1 MKKINKE
8 KRKTFSNNDLL
19 GIFEGLDIS
28 INFSLLPFIAFH
40 FFKTFEI
47 QLAIILTLCIM
58 CLSFFVRVFVPIFVS
73 NINQIVLL
81 TRKKTFY
88 SLLFLS
94 YLLPTITISNDV
106 FFHINILLLIFGR
119 VIIGIFISV
128 NNSFILNLITNK
140 NNDYNSL
147 KYFLTILLGVFIGL
161 LLTNLANQLF
171 SNLDLNLWAWKILY
185 IPILFFII
193 LFYFIYNYTSFFS
206 VKDNHLD
213 SELNKLVAFKIFLR
227 NIPIL
232 IPLMFIFI
240 FCFFNWLPGTVN
252 PENMFFS
259 EIKLAHMI
267 FLFMISV
274 FSSLIFQLIGKF
286 KSYQYFSYFVL
297 FLSITFFFLSKNS
310 STYSIN
316 ILHFFISVI
325 SAISISLFL
334 YELSSFK
341 DKIHLNLINILS
353 VLGLLFFSVSI
364 FLPVTVYFLIYFIF
378 KYNIMYLIIA
388 LIFMIS
394 LLSNFYF
401 KRRGI

>member
-73 NINQIVLL
+73 NINQIILL

-193 LFYFIYNYTSFFS
+193 LFYFIYNYTSFF
-206 VKDNHLD
+206 
-213 SELNKLVAFKIFLR
+213 
-227 NIPIL
+227 
-232 IPLMFIFI
+232 
-240 FCFFNWLPGTVN
+240 FN
-252 PENMFFS
+252 
-259 EIKLAHMI
+259 
-267 FLFMISV
+267 
-274 FSSLIFQLIGKF
+274 
-286 KSYQYFSYFVL
+286 YFY
-297 FLSITFFFLSKNS
+297 
-310 STYSIN
+310 
-316 ILHFFISVI
+316 
-325 SAISISLFL
+325 
-334 YELSSFK
+334 
-341 DKIHLNLINILS
+341 
-353 VLGLLFFSVSI
+353 
-364 FLPVTVYFLIYFIF
+364 
-378 KYNIMYLIIA
+378 
-388 LIFMIS
+388 
-394 LLSNFYF
+394 
-401 KRRGI
+401 